1 MVLHKNLLVGEKEQ
15 VCPLNAL
22 RVVSTAIWDYESQE
36 EYNDYQ

>member
-1 MVLHKNLLVGEKEQ
+1 MVLRNLLVGEKEQ

-36 EYNDYQ
+36 VYND